1 MGEEK
6 IRKIRELYDSFG
18 PDGKD
23 MPWEDFLSEFT
34 GLTSPAK
41 MQEELAS
48 IMQQKQ
54 TGISNKLRI
63 DAALRPDLGGII

>member
-1 MGEEK
+1 MTDAKRVEK

-23 MPWEDFLSEFT
+23 MTWPDFLREFT
-34 GLTSPAK
+34 GLTSPAQ

-54 TGISNKLRI
+54 LGRSVKAKI
-63 DAALRPDLGGII
+63 DKAIDLN